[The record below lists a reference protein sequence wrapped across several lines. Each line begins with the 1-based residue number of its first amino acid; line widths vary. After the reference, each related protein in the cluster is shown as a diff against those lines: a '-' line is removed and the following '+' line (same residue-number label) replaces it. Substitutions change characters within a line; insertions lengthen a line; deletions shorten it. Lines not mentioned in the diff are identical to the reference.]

1 MSFYNKNTHCVPIQL
16 VKKSKKEIK
25 LVWHDLF
32 LMSPCCLL
40 IITLFSSRCLQIEW
54 AQRFSLLKCTMKAL
68 DNRLCLKAFELLGF
82 LVFKME
88 LIRLGKKCAHTL
100 KHDDLSIKV
109 GYVKVTELMMK
120 KPLWIPYIK
129 KVPGSSALNH
139 SNKQKVVAAW
149 KLEHMALKMQIQMY
163 MAIGK
168 NTHTHIYICNLKTH
182 WSFWLWFTQF
192 VQFCCSI

>member
-88 LIRLGKKCAHTL
+88 LIRLGKKCTHTL

-139 SNKQKVVAAW
+139 SNKQSSSGMKTGTYGSKNGDTNV
-149 KLEHMALKMQIQMY
+149 Y
-163 MAIGK
+163 AIGK
-168 NTHTHIYICNLKTH
+168 HTHTHTYISVI
-182 WSFWLWFTQF
+182 W
-192 VQFCCSI
+192 